1 MSHFPSFVSHLS
13 QSDSYRVGVHFPG
26 YHRMKGLPVQKYPLS
41 WSPIRVMQCHT
52 PIIKPIE
59 SNHLLRSSVYR
70 FGLAHIRQCL
80 QQLAFSIPGNF
91 AECGCL
97 LYFGGAG
104 GTFQWRSL
112 TDG

>member
-1 MSHFPSFVSHLS
+1 MTCFLFIENGFEKLFDGVIVVMRQKSERVNSVKLRSGLS
-13 QSDSYRVGVHFPG
+13 EEN
-26 YHRMKGLPVQKYPLS
+26 
-41 WSPIRVMQCHT
+41 
-52 PIIKPIE
+52 IIKRIE
-59 SNHLLRSSVYR
+59 SNHPLRSSVYR

-91 AECGCL
+91 VGCGCL
-97 LYFGGAG
+97 LYFGGVG